1 MFSKGYLNI
10 YQYGLITDMLRK
22 VTDSLTQKYKSARKE
37 LDETMGGKIL
47 EFKGEREYNEGK
59 EKGRQEGRIELL
71 VNLVNAGQLND
82 AFAIKQAQKFG
93 ISEENFKKMLTSYDP
108 GDERLQG

>member
-1 MFSKGYLNI
+1 
-10 YQYGLITDMLRK
+10 
-22 VTDSLTQKYKSARKE
+22 
-37 LDETMGGKIL
+37 MGGRVL
-47 EFKGEREYNEGK
+47 EFKGEREYNESK

-82 AFAIKQAQKFG
+82 AFALKQAQKFG

>member
-1 MFSKGYLNI
+1 MAG
-10 YQYGLITDMLRK
+10 R
-22 VTDSLTQKYKSARKE
+22 V
-37 LDETMGGKIL
+37 L

-59 EKGRQEGRIELL
+59 EKGRQEGRQEGRIELL

-93 ISEENFKKMLTSYDP
+93 ISEEKFKAGSKV
-108 GDERLQG
+108 RNQ

>member
-1 MFSKGYLNI
+1 
-10 YQYGLITDMLRK
+10 
-22 VTDSLTQKYKSARKE
+22 
-37 LDETMGGKIL
+37 MGGRVL

-82 AFAIKQAQKFG
+82 AFALKQAQKFG
-93 ISEENFKKMLTSYDP
+93 ISEENFKKMLISYDP

>member
-1 MFSKGYLNI
+1 
-10 YQYGLITDMLRK
+10 
-22 VTDSLTQKYKSARKE
+22 
-37 LDETMGGKIL
+37 MGGRVL

-59 EKGRQEGRIELL
+59 EKGRQEGQEGRIEGRQEGRIEGRQEGRIEGRQEGRIELL

-93 ISEENFKKMLTSYDP
+93 ISEEKFKKMLTSYDP

>member
-1 MFSKGYLNI
+1 
-10 YQYGLITDMLRK
+10 
-22 VTDSLTQKYKSARKE
+22 
-37 LDETMGGKIL
+37 MGGRVL

-82 AFAIKQAQKFG
+82 AFALKQAQKFG
-93 ISEENFKKMLTSYDP
+93 ISEENFKKMLASYDP

>member
-1 MFSKGYLNI
+1 
-10 YQYGLITDMLRK
+10 
-22 VTDSLTQKYKSARKE
+22 
-37 LDETMGGKIL
+37 MGGRVL

-59 EKGRQEGRIELL
+59 EKGRQEGRQEGRIEGRQEGRIELL
-71 VNLVNAGQLND
+71 VNLVNTGQLND

-108 GDERLQG
+108 GDERLQVPSPPTSFSPEPF

>member
-1 MFSKGYLNI
+1 M
-10 YQYGLITDMLRK
+10 
-22 VTDSLTQKYKSARKE
+22 
-37 LDETMGGKIL
+37 

-59 EKGRQEGRIELL
+59 EKGRQEGRIEGRREGRIEGRREGRIEGRQEGRIEGRQEGRIEGRQEGRIELL

-82 AFAIKQAQKFG
+82 AFALKQAQKFG

>member
-1 MFSKGYLNI
+1 
-10 YQYGLITDMLRK
+10 
-22 VTDSLTQKYKSARKE
+22 
-37 LDETMGGKIL
+37 MGGKIL

-59 EKGRQEGRIELL
+59 EKGRQEGRIEGRQEGRIEGRQEGRIEGRQEGRIELL

-93 ISEENFKKMLTSYDP
+93 ISEEKFKKMLTSYDP

>member
-1 MFSKGYLNI
+1 MS
-10 YQYGLITDMLRK
+10 
-22 VTDSLTQKYKSARKE
+22 
-37 LDETMGGKIL
+37 GKIL

-82 AFAIKQAQKFG
+82 AFALKQAQKFG
-93 ISEENFKKMLTSYDP
+93 ISEEKFKKMLTTYDL
-108 GDERLQG
+108 GDERLLG

>member
-1 MFSKGYLNI
+1 MAG
-10 YQYGLITDMLRK
+10 R
-22 VTDSLTQKYKSARKE
+22 V
-37 LDETMGGKIL
+37 L

>member
-1 MFSKGYLNI
+1 
-10 YQYGLITDMLRK
+10 
-22 VTDSLTQKYKSARKE
+22 
-37 LDETMGGKIL
+37 MGGKIL

-59 EKGRQEGRIELL
+59 EKGRQEGRQEGRIEGRQEGRIEGRQEGRIEGRQEGRIELL

-93 ISEENFKKMLTSYDP
+93 FGISEENFKKMLTSYDP

>member
-1 MFSKGYLNI
+1 
-10 YQYGLITDMLRK
+10 
-22 VTDSLTQKYKSARKE
+22 
-37 LDETMGGKIL
+37 MGGRVL

-59 EKGRQEGRIELL
+59 EKGRQEGRIEGRREGRIEGRREGRIEGRQEGRIEGRQEGRIELL
-71 VNLVNAGQLND
+71 VDLVNAGQLND

-93 ISEENFKKMLTSYDP
+93 ISEENFKKMLASYDP

>member
-1 MFSKGYLNI
+1 
-10 YQYGLITDMLRK
+10 
-22 VTDSLTQKYKSARKE
+22 
-37 LDETMGGKIL
+37 MGGRVL

-82 AFAIKQAQKFG
+82 AFALKQAQKFG
-93 ISEENFKKMLTSYDP
+93 ISEEKFKKMLTSYDP